1 MIESVS
7 VIPVHNDR
15 GDLKRKKLTGL
26 GIFIKCNL
34 NNAEDIFKML
44 GKIDRRELETP
55 KEEVHPPREL
65 YFDGIDV
72 IKYFTES
79 TDEVRTFCQ
88 LYGHWDPLNPEMD
101 AKLWEGICQE
111 VGEKTMSKGTE
122 EKLTYADW
130 GYIPATDLTQ
140 DEIDKVKKMAERLNS
155 AESEEEVKND

>member
-7 VIPVHNDR
+7 VTPVYNDR
-15 GDLKRKKLTGL
+15 EDSGGVKKLTGL

-34 NNAEDIFKML
+34 NNSEDIFKL
-44 GKIDRRELETP
+44 LAKIDRREIEMP

-79 TDEVRTFCQ
+79 ADEVRTSCQ

-101 AKLWEGICQE
+101 TEIWEGIDTRIK
-111 VGEKTMSKGTE
+111 EKSG
-122 EKLTYADW
+122 
-130 GYIPATDLTQ
+130 G
-140 DEIDKVKKMAERLNS
+140 KK
-155 AESEEEVKND
+155 